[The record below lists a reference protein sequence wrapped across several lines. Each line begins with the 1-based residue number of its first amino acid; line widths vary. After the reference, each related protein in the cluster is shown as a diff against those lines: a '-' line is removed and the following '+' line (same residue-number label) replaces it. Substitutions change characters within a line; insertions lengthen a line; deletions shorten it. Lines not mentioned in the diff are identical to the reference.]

1 MTDTT
6 NNAPSLDRALGTTT
20 TPKGRTMPSTTTT
33 KANADQSI
41 LEALIEKPESTPT
54 EIAQATGL
62 SRSTVGKQL
71 AALERDG
78 TVTRTAGEHEG
89 GRRAPDR
96 WSTAT
101 IDRLRPGQLDDLL
114 INHVRS
120 LDEPVGPV
128 AVARSLGRSSGA
140 VANCLTRR
148 AKAGDLKQVSDK
160 PRRYKAA

>member
-1 MTDTT
+1 M
-6 NNAPSLDRALGTTT
+6 SS
-20 TPKGRTMPSTTTT
+20 KTTT

-41 LEALIEKPESTPT
+41 LEALIEKPGSTAT

-78 TVTRTAGEHEG
+78 MVTRTAGERDG

-96 WSTAT
+96 WSKAT
-101 IDRLRPGQLDDLL
+101 IDRLRPGQLDDLVM
-114 INHVRS
+114 NHVRS
-120 LDEPVGPV
+120 LNEPVGPV
-128 AVARSLGRSSGA
+128 AVARALGRSSGA

-148 AKAGDLKQVSDK
+148 AKAGDLKQVDDK
-160 PRRYKAA
+160 PRRYTAV